1 MNIQELDM
9 EILYIL
15 GKTILF
21 YVLLIFILRIMGK
34 REVGELSIFDVV
46 VFFLISELFSLAID
60 NETKLSHLLLPILL
74 IVILQLITSIVALK
88 SQKFRK
94 LIDGEPVFI
103 IKDGKINQKELKKQR
118 YSIDDLLLQLRD
130 HNVDSLRNVKYAI
143 LETNGKLSIVCYDNS
158 NTLFPFPIIQDGI
171 INYRNLEMIN
181 KDQDWLLKTLN
192 ANKIESYEKV
202 FLFILDNRGPY
213 IILKELENKKQ
224 I

>member
-1 MNIQELDM
+1 M

-60 NETKLSHLLLPILL
+60 NETKLSHLLLPIFL
-74 IVILQLITSIVALK
+74 IVILQLITSILALK
-88 SQKFRK
+88 SQKLRK

-103 IKDGKINQKELKKQR
+103 IKDGKISQKELKKQR

-158 NTLFPFPIIQDGI
+158 NNLFPFPIIQDGI

-202 FLFILDNRGPY
+202 FIFILDNRGPY

>member
-1 MNIQELDM
+1 MEL
-9 EILYIL
+9 IYIL

-21 YVLLIFILRIMGK
+21 YVLLIAILRVMGK

-74 IVILQLITSIVALK
+74 IVLLQLFTSYFALK
-88 SQKFRK
+88 SQRFRQ
-94 LIDGEPVFI
+94 LIDGKPVFI

-130 HNVDSLRNVKYAI
+130 HNIDSLRNVKYAI
-143 LETNGKLSIVCYDNS
+143 LETNGKLSIVCFDNS
-158 NTLFPFPIIQDGI
+158 NTLFPFPIIQDGK
-171 INYRNLEMIN
+171 INYEFLKMIKKDENWLN
-181 KDQDWLLKTLN
+181 KKLKDHN
-192 ANKIESYEKV
+192 ISSEDV

-213 IILKELENKKQ
+213 IIPKDLENEE
-224 I
+224 

>member
-1 MNIQELDM
+1 MEL
-9 EILYIL
+9 IYIL

-21 YVLLIFILRIMGK
+21 YVLLIAILRVMGK

-74 IVILQLITSIVALK
+74 IVLLQLFTSYFALK
-88 SQKFRK
+88 SQRFRR
-94 LIDGEPVFI
+94 LIDGKPVFI

-130 HNVDSLRNVKYAI
+130 HNIDSLRNVKYAI
-143 LETNGKLSIVCYDNS
+143 LETNGKLSIVCFDNS
-158 NTLFPFPIIQDGI
+158 NTFFPFPIIQDGK
-171 INYRNLEMIN
+171 INYEFLKMIKKDEN
-181 KDQDWLLKTLN
+181 WLNKKLKDQNISSED
-192 ANKIESYEKV
+192 V

-213 IILKELENKKQ
+213 IIPKDLEDKE
-224 I
+224 